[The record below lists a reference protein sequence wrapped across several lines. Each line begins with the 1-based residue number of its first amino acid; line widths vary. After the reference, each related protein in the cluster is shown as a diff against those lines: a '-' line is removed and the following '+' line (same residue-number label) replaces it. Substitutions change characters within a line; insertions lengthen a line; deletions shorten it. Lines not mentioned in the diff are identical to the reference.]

1 MKSNV
6 LDACIPGDIISVI
19 GRAWVAMVGCTV
31 VGWGIS
37 KGESSTSFSDEAG
50 LECIDHGPG
59 SMTSPVRDDVE

>member
-6 LDACIPGDIISVI
+6 LDAWIQGDTISAT

-50 LECIDHGPG
+50 SECMDHGSMKYPG
-59 SMTSPVRDDVE
+59 RYDVE